1 MWLPHVPTSRP
12 GAPGACRGRCPATA
26 RARACLGH
34 PARAASAL
42 AGRRMALPGGVC
54 SDRMCRRPLWG
65 RRAHAG
71 GAGQA
76 RATRHE
82 AVRRVLDE
90 RQVEAGAEEDDR
102 ERDQLLPHA
111 RRLRQRRLDRRQAV
125 AGHLAPRR
133 ARGPQGLGLKQALA
147 RRVRRASGLAQ
158 ALAGGV
164 ARPAC
169 RWPAAAGLRGCPPR
183 QAAAG
188 RFSARAAARLQGTL
202 VVSLESETFGWRS
215 RQLWEMR
222 PWRAGRGE
230 TTGAGQLFVQA
241 GTDGD
246 GALHGLCSER
256 RGAKGGAGG
265 AHGEAP
271 AQKQG
276 LRDRPPAGL
285 HWAGAQSRARRAHPQ
300 LAVAAPPARPV
311 APLQPV
317 RLGLGADRGQL
328 QRQREQQPRPLA
340 ARAAAPRPALARCWR
355 LAAGVRARAALPPLR
370 SAAAALLRSS
380 PPLPQRITH
389 AAAWRDCPCSTAGV
403 GGPRLQYAVHCTA
416 DLSAQAAGTR
426 AQPVPATRM
435 PSGG

>member
-1 MWLPHVPTSRP
+1 LRRRSQAAWRGPRAAGPRP
-12 GAPGACRGRCPATA
+12 PGYAGAP
-26 RARACLGH
+26 RARRLQGASLHAQPRGCK
-34 PARAASAL
+34 ARWSF
-42 AGRRMALPGGVC
+42 RW
-54 SDRMCRRPLWG
+54 SRRPL
-65 RRAHAG
+65 
-71 GAGQA
+71 
-76 RATRHE
+76 
-82 AVRRVLDE
+82 
-90 RQVEAGAEEDDR
+90 AGA
-102 ERDQLLPHA
+102 
-111 RRLRQRRLDRRQAV
+111 
-125 AGHLAPRR
+125 
-133 ARGPQGLGLKQALA
+133 LGSCGQ
-147 RRVRRASGLAQ
+147 
-158 ALAGGV
+158 
-164 ARPAC
+164 
-169 RWPAAAGLRGCPPR
+169 
-183 QAAAG
+183 
-188 RFSARAAARLQGTL
+188 
-202 VVSLESETFGWRS
+202 
-215 RQLWEMR
+215 MR

-317 RLGLGADRGQL
+317 RLGLGADCGQL
-328 QRQREQQPRPLA
+328 KRQREQQPRPLA
-340 ARAAAPRPALARCWR
+340 ARAAAPRPALARRWR

-370 SAAAALLRSS
+370 PAAAALLRSS

>member
-1 MWLPHVPTSRP
+1 
-12 GAPGACRGRCPATA
+12 
-26 RARACLGH
+26 
-34 PARAASAL
+34 
-42 AGRRMALPGGVC
+42 MALPGGVC

-370 SAAAALLRSS
+370 PAAAALLRSS